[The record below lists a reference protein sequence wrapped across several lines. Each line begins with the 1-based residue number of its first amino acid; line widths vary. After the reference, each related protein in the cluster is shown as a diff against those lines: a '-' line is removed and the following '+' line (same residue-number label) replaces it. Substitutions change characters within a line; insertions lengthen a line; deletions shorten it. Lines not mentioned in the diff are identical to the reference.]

1 MAEQETTDVVEVEED
16 VSVEETPIEMSPAEL
31 WSSIVQEKPKPEPK
45 VEEPEPEP
53 EPEPQIEPEPEPEV
67 PKDELLNDPK
77 LVKRFRDS
85 QAFIQQ
91 LKAENKE
98 MKDTLQQLQGQL
110 QSVKDV
116 RSQPNPEPTPT
127 VSKQDLK
134 ELLASM
140 PEDVR
145 DEIEAFPDLFRGIN
159 HLIEERINSVRQS
172 VEPDLEVARKE
183 RQARQVE
190 NALANRHRE
199 ANEQLGITNARD
211 LDFNNPTFAQWVL
224 SNKWRKSV
232 VTDFT
237 DSSGFVDLMRS
248 FLYEYPSE
256 AIRPVAETKSE
267 VEIDTTKR
275 EERRKTAS
283 TVVSRKPVQK
293 KPPAPISTPD
303 DKSKFWSQLMS
314 TG

>member
-1 MAEQETTDVVEVEED
+1 MAEQETAELVEEVEEVD
-16 VSVEETPIEMSPAEL
+16 SAEETPAEMTAADL
-31 WSSIVQEKPKPEPK
+31 WSSIVQEKPTQKPQAEEPEEEPEQEPEEEPKPEP
-45 VEEPEPEP
+45 
-53 EPEPQIEPEPEPEV
+53 

-98 MKDTLQQLQGQL
+98 MKDNLQQLQGQL
-110 QSVKDV
+110 QSMQQVKP
-116 RSQPNPEPTPT
+116 QANPDETPT
-127 VSKQDLK
+127 VTKQDLK
-134 ELLASM
+134 EFLASM

-145 DEIEAFPDLFRGIN
+145 DEIAAFPDLFRGIN
-159 HLIEERINSVRQS
+159 HLIEQKINSVKQS
-172 VEPDLEVARKE
+172 VEPDLEQVRKE

-190 NALANRHRE
+190 VALAKRHRE
-199 ANEQLGITNARD
+199 ANQQLGITNAED

-224 SNKWRKSV
+224 SSNWRKSV
-232 VTDFT
+232 VTDFS
-237 DSSGFVDLMRS
+237 DSAGFVDLMRG

-256 AIRPVAETKSE
+256 AKRPQAEPE

-293 KPPAPISTPD
+293 KPPAPISNPD
-303 DKSKFWSQLMS
+303 DKSRFWERITNVS
-314 TG
+314 